1 MHFGRNPGA
10 SETHPTLRPA
20 IPFQGEEIILARHAE
35 TIAEVFPNWVERSK
49 LDGGG
54 LYHPFDLNVPVR
66 MPKRLNMVQAYQS
79 DPPLSEVGRIMAQ
92 LFARELVS
100 RSAIPKAIFAA
111 PTLASL
117 QTAVDIHNYIGK
129 DCGKICVDASLTSDR
144 SGAPYWLSEQEIAH
158 LKFNV
163 DDSYNQEEIELDDRS
178 LKSIAE
184 SMKKVLPKLSSKNG
198 IVLVVTDALA
208 VKMLKDLALS
218 PKDAVG
224 NRSEEESRK
233 RAAQEYPA
241 MSSTVLSS
249 RTSKGT
255 VHLQPS
261 RLSMRPLT
269 TIGECSEP
277 NFDVNCKYKTK

>member
-1 MHFGRNPGA
+1 MSSFALNPEFLKSLHA
-10 SETHPTLRPA
+10 KFQTLRPA
-20 IPFQGEEIILARHAE
+20 IPFQGEEIVLARHAE
-35 TIAEVFPNWVERSK
+35 TIAEVFPNWVERCK
-49 LDGGG
+49 LDGGGG

-66 MPKRLNMVQAYQS
+66 MPKRLNMIQAYQS

-117 QTAVDIHNYIGK
+117 QTAVDIYNYIGK
-129 DCGKICVDASLTSDR
+129 ECGKICVDASLASDR
-144 SGAPYWLSEQEIAH
+144 SGAPYWLSEQEMAH
-158 LKFNV
+158 LKFNI
-163 DDSYNQEEIELDDRS
+163 DDSYTQEEIELDDRS

-224 NRSEEESRK
+224 NRSEEVRFYSF
-233 RAAQEYPA
+233 
-241 MSSTVLSS
+241 L
-249 RTSKGT
+249 
-255 VHLQPS
+255 
-261 RLSMRPLT
+261 
-269 TIGECSEP
+269 
-277 NFDVNCKYKTK
+277 F